1 MYSVKGTKDIELNY
15 NTSSIRKISDTDY
28 QYHGK
33 PNSPNLVLSNG
44 IKRVSYVAERIE
56 IKKGNPNEL
65 LVHHT
70 ATSNFP
76 KKAIVIFPLVVSSG
90 NISEIDRLM
99 GMTINETLDLDI
111 GSEMTDFTMETN
123 ETQTNVYVIRLS
135 SGLPISNNITEEPI
149 IEGACNK
156 LEQSTIKTFND
167 HIQNEQKHLPLSQ
180 TDFANMFNTYSS
192 SDAGKNH
199 FNNLLSSKL
208 GSGSGTHGA
217 NGTSGIAQNQEME
230 CFPNEG
236 GVFNLKFHIMYDNSN
251 TEQFIAENGVQILQ
265 EDIYRSSNNKTLR
278 NALNAEVKNLKQHIE
293 KLGGIYKRDTLTG
306 TDGIV
311 FATVNNNY
319 KHVDTTSGSITTK
332 FVDLFAKNK
341 IDIVITYL
349 SKSNDGK
356 RKIRRF
362 DSITGEAVSGD
373 KPLTKENQ
381 VKDAIL
387 VAIRT
392 TGNNYK
398 LMNVR
403 KFSEDY
409 LNKDFNRYTHI
420 SIPGYMTSREN
431 QSMKAI
437 MVVLTL
443 TISAFISY
451 YTVPGVYKIA
461 IKKITANSKECTI
474 DKNDPFDNYYM
485 AKAFN
490 YIFVIC
496 TIIMPLVVM
505 LSTGINGIL
514 SLIMTIGI
522 IMVATIITRY
532 KNDEMFFYSFYPRNG
547 YKMCNETKEFRENG
561 SNIRTFTYIPA
572 ALSAFISR

>member
-56 IKKGNPNEL
+56 IKKGNPSEL
-65 LVHHT
+65 LIHHT

-76 KKAIVIFPLVVSSG
+76 KKAIVIFPLVVSNG
-90 NISEIDRLM
+90 NVSEIDRLM
-99 GMTINETLDLDI
+99 GMVINETLDLDI
-111 GSEMTDFTMETN
+111 GSEITDFTMETN

-156 LEQSTIKTFND
+156 LEQSTIQTFND
-167 HIQNEQKHLPLSQ
+167 HINNEVVHLPM
-180 TDFANMFNTYSS
+180 TDDEFKNKFNTYSS
-192 SDAGKNH
+192 SEDGKNH
-199 FNNLLSSKL
+199 FDKLLSNT
-208 GSGSGTHGA
+208 GSRPSGVS
-217 NGTSGIAQNQEME
+217 GTSGISQNPEME

-236 GVFNLKFHIMYDNSN
+236 GVFNLKFHIMYDISN
-251 TEQFIAENGVQILQ
+251 TEQFIAEDGVKILQ
-265 EDIYRSSNNKTLR
+265 EDVLSNNKTLR

-306 TDGIV
+306 TDGFV
-311 FATVNNNY
+311 FATANNNY
-319 KHVDTTSGSITTK
+319 KHVDIKDNKITADFK
-332 FVDLFAKNK
+332 KLFEQNK

-362 DSITGEAVSGD
+362 DSITGDQVSGD

-392 TGNNYK
+392 TDNNYK

-461 IKKITANSKECTI
+461 VKKITANSKDCTPHN
-474 DKNDPFDNYYM
+474 NDPFGNYYM
-485 AKAFN
+485 VKAFN

-522 IMVATIITRY
+522 IMVATLITRY

-547 YKMCNETKEFRENG
+547 YKMCNETKEFREKG
-561 SNIRTFTYIPA
+561 SNIRAFTYIPA

>member
-65 LVHHT
+65 LIHHT

-76 KKAIVIFPLVVSSG
+76 KKAIVIFPLVVSNG
-90 NISEIDRLM
+90 NVSEIDRLM
-99 GMTINETLDLDI
+99 GMAINETLDLDI
-111 GSEMTDFTMETN
+111 GSEITDFTMETS

-156 LEQSTIKTFND
+156 LEQSTINTFND
-167 HIQNEQKHLPLSQ
+167 HIQNKQKHLPLSQ
-180 TDFANMFNTYSS
+180 TDFANMFTTYSS
-192 SDAGKNH
+192 SVDGNK
-199 FNNLLSSKL
+199 FLKSLTSS
-208 GSGSGTHGA
+208 SSSTGSGTSDV
-217 NGTSGIAQNQEME
+217 NGTSGISKNPEME

-236 GVFNLKFHIMYDNSN
+236 GVFNLKFHIMYDISN
-251 TEQFIAENGVQILQ
+251 TEQFIAEDGVKILQ
-265 EDIYRSSNNKTLR
+265 EDVLSNNKTLR

-306 TDGIV
+306 TDDIV
-311 FATVNNNY
+311 FAIANNNY
-319 KHVDTTSGSITTK
+319 KHVDIKDNKITADFEK
-332 FVDLFAKNK
+332 LFAKNK

-349 SKSNDGK
+349 SKSSDSK

-362 DSITGEAVSGD
+362 DSITGDQVSGD

-461 IKKITANSKECTI
+461 IKKITANRKECTV
-474 DKNDPFDNYYM
+474 DDGHQFDNYYM
-485 AKAFN
+485 VKAFN

-496 TIIMPLVVM
+496 TIIMPLIVM

-561 SNIRTFTYIPA
+561 SNIRAFTYIPA